1 MSQKTAVA
9 DVQSAVPES
18 YVLDDQVGYLL
29 RLATQRHAAIFQAHT
44 VEGLTATQFATLVR
58 LSENGACSQNQLGR
72 LAAMDIATIKGVVD
86 RLRQKG
92 LVDTAPSR
100 DDRRRNIV
108 SLTDEGVRILDRM
121 IAAGRV
127 ITEETLAP
135 LNPSERRNLLK
146 LLRKLG

>member
-1 MSQKTAVA
+1 MAE
-9 DVQSAVPES
+9 VQIPVLGT
-18 YVLDDQVGYLL
+18 YLLDDQVGYLL
-29 RLATQRHAAIFQAHT
+29 RIAGQRHAAIFQAHT
-44 VEGLTATQFATLVR
+44 VEGLTPTQFSTLVR
-58 LSENGACSQNQLGR
+58 LAENGACSQNQLGR

-92 LVDTAPSR
+92 FVRTAPSR

-108 SLTDEGVRILDRM
+108 SLTEEGADTLERM

-135 LNPSERRNLLK
+135 LNPSERRNLIK

>member
-1 MSQKTAVA
+1 MSEKTAMA
-9 DVQSAVPES
+9 DGQSALLES

-29 RLATQRHAAIFQAHT
+29 RLAAQRHAAIFQAHT
-44 VEGLTATQFATLVR
+44 VEGLTPTQFSTLVR
-58 LSENGACSQNQLGR
+58 LAENGACSQNQLGR

-86 RLRQKG
+86 RLRQRG
-92 LVDTAPSR
+92 FVRTMPSS

-108 SLTDEGVRILDRM
+108 SLTEDGARALDRM
-121 IAAGRV
+121 LPAGRV

-135 LNPSERRNLLK
+135 LKPSEQRHLIK